1 LGEFRYGKKQ
11 QDASFVIGTS
21 EDYQKLVKGLVASGR
36 FITAMDMA
44 YHSKVA
50 FIGQKL
56 KEELFGSFAAEG
68 EEIKINGT
76 AFRVVGVMKKMSAVF
91 GFDYNEMAIIPIT
104 TAEDVLKTS
113 EITETW
119 VSARGTH
126 QVEAVAAEIKKILLR
141 RHGKEDFQVR
151 MATEMISRI
160 DQIMGVLT
168 TAIVAIAAISL
179 IVGSVGIMNIM
190 LVSVAERTRE
200 IGIRKAVGARQRD
213 IFSQFLVE
221 ALLISVAGGV
231 IGLLLGSGVL
241 LLVGKA
247 VNLILLP
254 SLPASIAG
262 FLVAA
267 AVGVVSG
274 IYPAMRAARLDP
286 VEALRG

>member
-1 LGEFRYGKKQ
+1 
-11 QDASFVIGTS
+11 
-21 EDYQKLVKGLVASGR
+21 
-36 FITAMDMA
+36 
-44 YHSKVA
+44 
-50 FIGQKL
+50 
-56 KEELFGSFAAEG
+56 
-68 EEIKINGT
+68 
-76 AFRVVGVMKKMSAVF
+76 
-91 GFDYNEMAIIPIT
+91 
-104 TAEDVLKTS
+104 
-113 EITETW
+113 
-119 VSARGTH
+119 
-126 QVEAVAAEIKKILLR
+126 VAAEIKKILLR